1 MVPKLEPM
9 ATTLMAWPC
18 LRGNHMAT
26 RVPMP
31 TKEPALRPP
40 PTQHMAIKYM
50 GTLTAL
56 PVAMWPRPARIRQP
70 AATFAGPMRWLT
82 WPAMMAII
90 TPMMPATEF
99 MFRMMVLSTPS
110 RSATAGAMTL
120 VPSAKKPPL
129 LKKIRKPKISRNQP
143 QAPKPRFVCSITLH
157 SS

>member
-1 MVPKLEPM
+1 
-9 ATTLMAWPC
+9 
-18 LRGNHMAT
+18 MAT

-50 GTLTAL
+50 GTFTAL

-70 AATFAGPMRWLT
+70 AATLLGPMRWLT
-82 WPAMMAII
+82 WPAMMAMT

-99 MFRMMVLSTPS
+99 MVRMTLRSTFS
-110 RSATAGAMTL
+110 RSATAGAITL

-129 LKKIRKPKISRNQP
+129 LKKISRPKISRNQP